1 MENMDRR
8 NVRSL
13 TAVILC
19 IAGLVSLA
27 GCSGVSQEE
36 YNKALGD
43 LKTANETLESVTAD
57 RDAAEKEL
65 DELTAEH
72 ETLKSD
78 YDSLLADYDALTEEY
93 DSYQERMSPY
103 EDLEEE
109 EAQVRQMEAE
119 AALAAAEEEAAAQAA
134 AEAAAQEER
143 EKMGYDTGIT
153 YDQLARTP
161 DEYLMEKVK
170 FYGEVIQV
178 IEGDEETEI
187 RLAIDGD
194 YDQVILCGYDASI
207 VSSRVLEDDYITVYG
222 ISAGLISYQSTLGG
236 TITIPGVLVEKIDQ

>member
-1 MENMDRR
+1 MDRR